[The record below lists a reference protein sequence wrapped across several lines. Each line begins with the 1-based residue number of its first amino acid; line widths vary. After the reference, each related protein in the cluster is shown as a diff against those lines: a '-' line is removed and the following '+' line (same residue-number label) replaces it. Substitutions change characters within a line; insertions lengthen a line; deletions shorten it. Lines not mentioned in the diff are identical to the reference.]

1 MTLLYFIYIIYRK
14 DDSLLHREQGS
25 RKLVKWWNF
34 LVRHLGF
41 GRSSMRLLALFIF
54 VPRLRGQTREQWL
67 SPVVYLTSIIL
78 NQTIDP
84 NNKFINHDLLEFI

>member
-1 MTLLYFIYIIYRK
+1 
-14 DDSLLHREQGS
+14 
-25 RKLVKWWNF
+25 
-34 LVRHLGF
+34 
-41 GRSSMRLLALFIF
+41 MRLLALFIF

-84 NNKFINHDLLEFI
+84 NNWAASPLPAAGSDGDGRNCSCTSISDPSNAS